1 MSVLKRITE
10 AFGCSERHVE
20 RLLVEKTP
28 AGFYRR
34 GSRGRWRVRGPI
46 TEGRLAR
53 ISRSWRLPL
62 RKKPALD
69 PALEQLRP
77 AFERLEKLGRQIG
90 KRMEQARGRFE
101 SSGVNA
107 ALDYYQTLHGE
118 MPNEQTEP
126 ERFRDFWHLPVAEF
140 ARKYLPQTVKAA
152 AHDRRRVQ
160 LEAAVRRLTAA
171 GNGRPRRREVAEEMH
186 QPLRTH
192 FAWFTPSEF
201 QRALGEARRRT
212 RTDEKS
218 NLERLVEALTSLDGY
233 SDRAED
239 IARAMKLPA
248 EQFRREF
255 AALLP
260 EAYRLA
266 DEETYRGVTYDVDER
281 GNKVDRDLI

>member
-1 MSVLKRITE
+1 MSVLQKLTK
-10 AFGCSERHVE
+10 AFRCSERHVE

-34 GSRGRWRVRGPI
+34 GRRGRWRVRGPL
-46 TEGRLAR
+46 TEGRMVR
-53 ISRSWRLPL
+53 ISRSWRLALRQRPTLDPSLEPL
-62 RKKPALD
+62 RA
-69 PALEQLRP
+69 
-77 AFERLEKLGRQIG
+77 AFERLEKLGGQVG
-90 KRMEQARGRFE
+90 KRIMQTLGRFE
-101 SSGVNA
+101 ASGANA
-107 ALDYYQTLHGE
+107 ALDYYRTLHGE
-118 MPNEQTEP
+118 MPDEQTEP

-140 ARKYLPQTVKAA
+140 ARKYLPKTIKAA
-152 AHDRRRVQ
+152 AYDRRLVQ
-160 LEAAVRRLTAA
+160 LEAAVRRLNAA
-171 GNGRPRRREVAEEMH
+171 GKSRPYRLEVAKEMR

-218 NLERLVEALTSLDGY
+218 NLERLVEALASLGGD

>member
-62 RKKPALD
+62 RKRPALD

-77 AFERLEKLGRQIG
+77 AFERLEKLGRRIG
-90 KRMEQARGRFE
+90 KRMEQARGRLGPP
-101 SSGVNA
+101 GVNA
-107 ALDYYQTLHGE
+107 ALDYYRTLHGE
-118 MPNEQTEP
+118 IPDEQTEP

-140 ARKYLPQTVKAA
+140 ARKYLPRTVKAA

-171 GNGRPRRREVAEEMH
+171 GNGRPRRREVAEAMH

-201 QRALGEARRRT
+201 KRARGEANRQT
-212 RTDEKS
+212 RTEEKS
-218 NLERLVEALTSLDGY
+218 KLEQLVEALAALGGD
-233 SDRAED
+233 SDSAED
-239 IARAMKLPA
+239 IARVMTLPA

-255 AALLP
+255 EALLP
-260 EAYRLA
+260 EAYALA
-266 DEETYRGVTYDVDER
+266 DKQYFAEITPDKVEQER
-281 GNKVDRDLI
+281 PT

>member
-1 MSVLKRITE
+1 MSVLKRITK

-34 GSRGRWRVRGPI
+34 GTRGRWRVRGPM
-46 TEGRLAR
+46 TEGRMAR

-62 RKKPALD
+62 KKRPALD

-90 KRMEQARGRFE
+90 KRMDETLGRFK

-118 MPNEQTEP
+118 MPDEQTEP
-126 ERFRDFWHLPVAEF
+126 ERFRDFWHLPLPEF
-140 ARKYLPQTVKAA
+140 VRKYLPQTVKAA

-201 QRALGEARRRT
+201 KRARGEANRQT
-212 RTDEKS
+212 RTEEKS
-218 NLERLVEALTSLDGY
+218 KLEQLVEALAALAGD
-233 SDRAED
+233 SDSAED
-239 IARAMKLPA
+239 IARVMTLSA

-255 AALLP
+255 EALLP
-260 EAYRLA
+260 EAYALA
-266 DEETYRGVTYDVDER
+266 DKQYFAEITPDKVEQER
-281 GNKVDRDLI
+281 PT